1 MANMELLRKGVK
13 NSLPEVE
20 LIKNPDLRE
29 KVIDAWAL
37 ALSETE
43 YEKIEDMS
51 SAGVP
56 GAPEHTHH
64 SQADHLRGTAMIALG
79 MAEQA
84 EKVLGSLGIDPDV
97 VIAGGLV
104 HDIGKPYEFS
114 DRNQKRWRENTS
126 RYGWPA
132 FRHSGYGLHICLTAG
147 LPEEIAHIAGY
158 HSGGGEG
165 EWIKRSLIGH
175 IISDADLAYWHIVE
189 RAGLL
194 NSPLFDPSTTIIKI
208 GTYKAES
215 KL

>member
-1 MANMELLRKGVK
+1 MSDMEMLREGVRK
-13 NSLPEVE
+13 SLPEVE
-20 LIKNPDLRE
+20 MIKDEDLRK

-43 YEKIEDMS
+43 YERIEDMS

-56 GAPEHTHH
+56 GSPEHIRH
-64 SQADHLRGTAMIALG
+64 SQADHLRGTALIALG

-84 EKVLGSLGIDPDV
+84 EKVLGPLGIDPDI
-97 VIAGGLV
+97 VIAGGLL
-104 HDIGKPYEFS
+104 HDVGKPYEFS
-114 DRNQKRWRENTS
+114 ARNQQRWQENTA

-132 FRHSGYGLHICLTAG
+132 FRHSGYGLHICLMAG

-175 IISDADLAYWHIVE
+175 LVADADLAYWHIVD

-194 NSPLFDPSTTIIKI
+194 ESPLFDPATTIIKL
-208 GTYKAES
+208 GTLKAE
-215 KL
+215 K